1 LDFLTLNQEA
11 AAETEEK
18 KSRFLAYVV
27 PITSFEAR
35 LESLRAA
42 HPKANHHVT
51 ASRRI
56 HANNQ
61 IEESAKDD
69 GEPSGTSGMP
79 VLKLLIGRNMI
90 DVGAIVVRYFGGTKL
105 GTGGLARA
113 YPGAVKAALDAA
125 ELLPWSRIVRVT
137 LKVSF
142 ARASDLEVLITKQP
156 LTVTDRRLP
165 KKARLSMSRA
175 LNRLSPAC
183 PIFAP
188 DPSTSNRGY
197 ECPKK
202 KGPPKRPFSTD

>member
-1 LDFLTLNQEA
+1 MDFLTLNQEA
-11 AAETEEK
+11 VAETEEK

-61 IEESAKDD
+61 IAESAKDD

-156 LTVTDRRLP
+156 LTVTDRRFTEEGALIDVEGP
-165 KKARLSMSRA
+165 EQAVASLSDFRA
-175 LNRLSPAC
+175 
-183 PIFAP
+183 
-188 DPSTSNRGY
+188 
-197 ECPKK
+197 
-202 KGPPKRPFSTD
+202 